1 MHNLSAQLEQLLTES
16 IAGEWQQQ
24 LQPVL
29 LNTRPEFKGEFTL
42 VAFPLA
48 KALKLSPDVLCE
60 RLGSILITK
69 APQLVKEYQVV
80 KGFLNISLKP
90 EAWLQYYNFFSD
102 RDNPVYKPANSTGK
116 HIMVEYSS
124 PNTNKPLHLGHVRNN
139 VLGYAVSELLIARG
153 HRVSRVNLVNDRGI
167 HICKSML
174 AWKLYGQGETP
185 ESSGIKGD
193 HLVGKYYVLFDKEYK
208 KQIQELVNTGHEKTW
223 AEQNA
228 PLMLECQSLLRLWEQ
243 NDTATRQLWT
253 RMNTWVYEGFKTTYT
268 QLGVTFDTTYYE
280 SETYTLGKSCI
291 DTGLAQGVFYKKENG
306 SIAIDLRA
314 EGLDEKIVLRADG
327 TSVYITQD
335 IGTAIERFKA
345 YPDLSQLIYTVGNEQ
360 DYHFKVLF
368 HILNRLGYSWAQHC
382 RHLSYGMV
390 ELPDGKMKSREGT
403 VVDADDVINE
413 MFETAK
419 STTEALGK
427 TEQFNADESEQLY
440 KMLGMGALKYFILKV
455 DAVKT
460 MLFDP
465 KESIDFNGN
474 TGPFIQYTH
483 ARICSLL
490 KKSAYS
496 HAHKI
501 SETVSLNLEPAE
513 LQLLR
518 HFHDLEPLL
527 EDAEKDLNPSKVAH
541 YAYELTKSYNRFYQ
555 ECPVLKESRT
565 EIRQF
570 RLHVS
575 YQTALVLRS
584 VMRILGI
591 TLPQRM

>member
-1 MHNLSAQLEQLLTES
+1 MHNLSARLEQLLTES

-29 LNTRPEFKGEFTL
+29 QNTRPEFKGEFTL

-153 HRVSRVNLVNDRGI
+153 HHVSRVNLVNDRGI

-174 AWKLYGQGETP
+174 AWKLYGKGETP

-253 RMNTWVYEGFKTTYT
+253 RMNAWVYEGFKTTYT

-280 SETYTLGKSCI
+280 SETYTLGKSFI
-291 DTGLAQGVFYKKENG
+291 YTVLALGLFYKK
-306 SIAIDLRA
+306 
-314 EGLDEKIVLRADG
+314 
-327 TSVYITQD
+327 
-335 IGTAIERFKA
+335 
-345 YPDLSQLIYTVGNEQ
+345 
-360 DYHFKVLF
+360 
-368 HILNRLGYSWAQHC
+368 
-382 RHLSYGMV
+382 
-390 ELPDGKMKSREGT
+390 
-403 VVDADDVINE
+403 
-413 MFETAK
+413 
-419 STTEALGK
+419 
-427 TEQFNADESEQLY
+427 
-440 KMLGMGALKYFILKV
+440 
-455 DAVKT
+455 
-460 MLFDP
+460 
-465 KESIDFNGN
+465 
-474 TGPFIQYTH
+474 
-483 ARICSLL
+483 
-490 KKSAYS
+490 
-496 HAHKI
+496 
-501 SETVSLNLEPAE
+501 
-513 LQLLR
+513 
-518 HFHDLEPLL
+518 
-527 EDAEKDLNPSKVAH
+527 
-541 YAYELTKSYNRFYQ
+541 
-555 ECPVLKESRT
+555 
-565 EIRQF
+565 
-570 RLHVS
+570 
-575 YQTALVLRS
+575 
-584 VMRILGI
+584 
-591 TLPQRM
+591 